1 MNYYDDGGGG
11 YYSYDYDDYDH
22 DEPVIF
28 IEQDFS
34 EHSVTD
40 ALVDAGLLEDATIR
54 YSGSMEGLVFTL
66 GNDNEIYSRE
76 EIRFTERMEQVIVYE
91 DFAKKLSRGT
101 MACRVIAAKVND
113 SGTDAVKGCIAFE
126 KITDKALDGFNIFF
140 FVTDDSIFFG
150 ARLFE
155 QSGTSDCLLS
165 RPIQTEAQYEQMVDE
180 LLYVYDSDYFMDF
193 YIDLTCWITSDI
205 GSSLQD
211 YDALV
216 RRRRGI
222 QISYL
227 DAMDHLQKYTG
238 IDFSLERRRYQQTFE
253 KSPEMTFSDLLED
266 VEESL
271 SFIKSN
277 RINTYEMLFEADE
290 MLREASA
297 AEAENE
303 RLLQDHTDVGQN
315 ENSILDEEAK
325 AMLNDPEEMI
335 KLLKKR
341 RGI

>member
-22 DEPVIF
+22 DESVIF

-34 EHSVTD
+34 ERSVTD
-40 ALVDAGLLEDATIR
+40 ALVDAGLLENGTIQ
-54 YSGSMEGLVFTL
+54 YSGNMEGLVFKL

-76 EIRFTERMEQVIVYE
+76 EIRFTERMDQVIIYE

-101 MACRVIAAKVND
+101 MACRIIAAKIND
-113 SGTDAVKGCIAFE
+113 SGTDAVKDCIAFE

-150 ARLFE
+150 ARLFD
-155 QSGTSDCLLS
+155 QTGNSDCLLS
-165 RPIQTEAQYEQMVDE
+165 RPIQTESQYEQMMDE
-180 LLYVYDSDYFMDF
+180 LLYACDSDYFMNF
-193 YIDLTCWITSDI
+193 YIDLTYWVTSDI

-211 YDALV
+211 YDSLA
-216 RRRRGI
+216 RRRRGM

-227 DAMDHLQKYTG
+227 DAMDNLQKYTG
-238 IDFSLERRRYQQTFE
+238 IDFSMERRRYQQSFE
-253 KSPEMTFSDLLED
+253 EPSEMTFADLLED

-303 RLLQDHTDVGQN
+303 RLLQNHADVEQG
-315 ENSILDEEAK
+315 ENSTLDDEAK
-325 AMLNDPEEMI
+325 AMLDDPEEMI